1 MRGFPREASAKLFM
15 KGAKLFMK
23 GAALEVGMPLSLWQ
37 SFVIH
42 AA

>member
-1 MRGFPREASAKLFM
+1 MRGFPREAS
-15 KGAKLFMK
+15 AKLFMK